1 MEAKVESLE
10 NELADVRSSLTAVEN
25 VVKDLPGAL
34 IAMIERSSGKSLQVS
49 EGNILNSGL
58 NLAIA
63 KQIILLHEGTL
74 SASNHATKGGYFL
87 ITLPISLK
95 TQKTYLD
102 SV

>member
-49 EGNILNSGL
+49 EGNI
-58 NLAIA
+58 
-63 KQIILLHEGTL
+63 QFQ
-74 SASNHATKGGYFL
+74 KGGSGNPSE
-87 ITLPISLK
+87 TLMDE
-95 TQKTYLD
+95 TR
-102 SV
+102 